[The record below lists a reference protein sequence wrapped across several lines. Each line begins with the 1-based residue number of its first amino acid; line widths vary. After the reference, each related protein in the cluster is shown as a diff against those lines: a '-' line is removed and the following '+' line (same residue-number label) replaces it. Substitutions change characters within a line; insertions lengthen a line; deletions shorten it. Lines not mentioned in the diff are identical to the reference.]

1 MIPIRSG
8 VRVFLSGL
16 QLVGLMS
23 SNVELALALPQ
34 FRGGRN
40 AQIQGLSTGANQEI
54 RVVGPRALVEWESF
68 SIDQGEQFFIRGNE
82 SQSILNLVSGPD
94 ASRIAGSVLS
104 EVRFILANPNGIS
117 VLGSGSV
124 VAPAVL
130 FSTAKIN
137 PDDWLQ
143 ATGLLNDWN
152 DSWLSIPPSPG
163 AAINLSGQIIAKP
176 TDGRGGRI
184 QLHADQIQLQG
195 AFLSAQG
202 SLSGGV
208 IEIGAPLQRS
218 ASDGVVAKTVLI
230 DEASIVDVSSTTIGD
245 GGSIAVGSQI
255 SGGLTSISGQLLS
268 DGAGADGRGGVIQV
282 TGEAVRILG
291 DSMLQA
297 SGQAA
302 GGSIHVGGSWQNSDP
317 SVPQSSTT
325 LVESGASLR
334 ADATRSGSGGEVV
347 VWSDV
352 NNPDG
357 WTIAQGLFSA
367 QAGSEGGD
375 GGRIETSGYWLDVT
389 GASGSA
395 GATFGKSGM
404 WLFDPYNIR
413 IVAGAGTT
421 NNDGPPGF
429 EPNGNSSEIGV
440 DLINLQLDGNTS
452 VTISTTGDGVGLQT
466 GNIVLDAAIL
476 KDDGNSDVTLSL
488 FAANDIEINSSIDSS
503 GASIGALS
511 VVLEADNDNGISDGF
526 LIIVGHIDALRGG
539 AGVTH

>member
-23 SNVELALALPQ
+23 SNVELAFALPQ

-54 RVVGPRALVEWESF
+54 RVVGPRGLVEWESF
-68 SIDQGEQFFIRGNE
+68 SIDQGEQFTIRGNE

-117 VLGSGSV
+117 VLGGGSV
-124 VAPAVL
+124 VAPSVL

-176 TDGRGGRI
+176 TNGRGGRI

-218 ASDGVVAKTVLI
+218 ANFDH
-230 DEASIVDVSSTTIGD
+230 TT
-245 GGSIAVGSQI
+245 
-255 SGGLTSISGQLLS
+255 T
-268 DGAGADGRGGVIQV
+268 
-282 TGEAVRILG
+282 
-291 DSMLQA
+291 
-297 SGQAA
+297 
-302 GGSIHVGGSWQNSDP
+302 
-317 SVPQSSTT
+317 
-325 LVESGASLR
+325 
-334 ADATRSGSGGEVV
+334 
-347 VWSDV
+347 
-352 NNPDG
+352 
-357 WTIAQGLFSA
+357 
-367 QAGSEGGD
+367 
-375 GGRIETSGYWLDVT
+375 
-389 GASGSA
+389 
-395 GATFGKSGM
+395 K
-404 WLFDPYNIR
+404 
-413 IVAGAGTT
+413 
-421 NNDGPPGF
+421 
-429 EPNGNSSEIGV
+429 
-440 DLINLQLDGNTS
+440 
-452 VTISTTGDGVGLQT
+452 
-466 GNIVLDAAIL
+466 
-476 KDDGNSDVTLSL
+476 
-488 FAANDIEINSSIDSS
+488 
-503 GASIGALS
+503 
-511 VVLEADNDNGISDGF
+511 
-526 LIIVGHIDALRGG
+526 
-539 AGVTH
+539 